1 MLAVAS
7 KPTQFRHAESMIFQS
22 SFHLSQ
28 IFPEDLAHILP
39 TSHNDTHYA
48 ASSDRED
55 YFAYEEDIF
64 DSGSQISSKQ
74 RSLAAKLVSDI
85 IISSVSFHYYYG
97 YVWSVSHIVTL
108 GDRITECRH
117 DA

>member
-7 KPTQFRHAESMIFQS
+7 KPIQFHHAESMIFQS

-39 TSHNDTHYA
+39 TSHNDTYYA
-48 ASSDRED
+48 DSLDRED

-64 DSGSQISSKQ
+64 DSGPQLTSKEC
-74 RSLAAKLVSDI
+74 SLAAKLVSNI
-85 IISSVSFHYYYG
+85 ITSSVSIH
-97 YVWSVSHIVTL
+97 
-108 GDRITECRH
+108 
-117 DA
+117 